1 VDTIQNLREIS
12 DKLALLLAV
21 KGKNKSNKKQL
32 KALETEF
39 LSDFSS
45 SFNEDDQYHLLLA
58 LSYWNALVSS
68 FSLPSDTSL
77 SVVKKLKKEKAK
89 EILEDLILYSLHLY
103 DKYYIDD
110 IQQLIKDHPI
120 NSVDED
126 GHLFWSG

>member
-12 DKLALLLAV
+12 DKLTLLLAV

-58 LSYWNALVSS
+58 LSYWNTLVSS
-68 FSLPSDTSL
+68 FSVPSVTSL
-77 SVVKKLKKEKAK
+77 SAAKKLKKEKAK

-110 IQQLIKDHPI
+110 IQQLIKDHQI
-120 NSVDED
+120 DSVDED
-126 GHLFWSG
+126 GQLFWSG